1 MFQVKIHGFNNLRL
15 FLLRV
20 LKVIGFK
27 QNNLHP
33 KAILLDISVVITVQ
47 RIGCQH
53 FLRKTTNRGVKIV
66 KDISM
71 PHIYGRTNTIKN
83 IKDKKRLFKTTTNH
97 IWANYVRLVKEDA
110 VNKVLLS
117 TDLFK
122 IYYSIFFCLIIFFNI
137 CFLKK
142 LLTYHLIKL
151 ETILNIK
158 IALN

>member
-1 MFQVKIHGFNNLRL
+1 MESSLTDLMVNLVFQVKIHGFNNLRL

-97 IWANYVRLVKEDA
+97 I
-110 VNKVLLS
+110 
-117 TDLFK
+117 
-122 IYYSIFFCLIIFFNI
+122 
-137 CFLKK
+137 
-142 LLTYHLIKL
+142 
-151 ETILNIK
+151 
-158 IALN
+158 